1 MTINRKFFFDH
12 VRSTV
17 FTGKLTATQVA
28 GMTTILDEWDTNHAQ
43 KDDRWLAYALGT
55 AFHETAFTM
64 QPINEFGG
72 NTYFFNRY
80 DMQSPNASGRSTARV
95 LGNNQRGDGVLF
107 HGRGFVQLTGRTNY
121 TKMGTRF
128 TADLTGN
135 AAAAD
140 GALKPPLAAKIMFQ
154 GMEAGAFT
162 GKGFARYFS
171 PAVEDWFNARRII
184 NGTDQAG
191 PIADY
196 GKRFYAAL
204 SHTV

>member
-12 VRSTV
+12 VRSTL
-17 FTGKLTATQVA
+17 FTGKLTPAQVA
-28 GMTTILDEWDTNHAQ
+28 GMTAILDEWDKNHAH

-64 QPINEFGG
+64 QPIHERGG
-72 NTYFFNRY
+72 STYFFNRY
-80 DMQSPNASGRSTARV
+80 DKESPNASGRSVARV
-95 LGNNQRGDGVLF
+95 LGNTQRGDGVLF

-121 TKMGTRF
+121 TNMGTRF
-128 TADLTGN
+128 ATDLITN

-140 GALKPPLAAKIMFQ
+140 RALQPALAAKIMFQ
-154 GMEAGAFT
+154 GMAAGAFT
-162 GKGFARYFS
+162 GKGFPRYFS
-171 PAVEDWFNARRII
+171 PTTEDWVNARRII

-196 GKRFYAAL
+196 GRRFYAAL